1 MGKPGKGGKSEL
13 DVLTDKVATELVGAF
28 DLAKGAATGL
38 WDAVKG
44 IASGLK
50 WINENVV
57 SLEKVGKALVGIYA
71 ANKLLRLGGRAI
83 GGTYRMVSAPVRG
96 YRWLR
101 NRRKGKP
108 GVGMPCRPLR
118 AHSACSRCLSPTG
131 RWAVS
136 AVVLVLTSAPANPAK
151 AAVKGPGRNLPRN
164 VSVAAAPAAA
174 KRGFFGRMF
183 SGAASRRQCGVL
195 VGNSSL
201 GKGLASIGQKSSSM
215 IGSAGKWIANSGF
228 GQAAGKL
235 AAQGSKALGWLG
247 RVGSKLGGPV
257 LSALTLAPTLL
268 DDEVST
274 RDKGSA
280 IGATAGAWALGAVGS
295 LAGPIGTAAGAT
307 LGGYLG
313 DYLGGWMADLY
324 TQWEGGPKDSSTTQ
338 APPEQKY
345 RPTPRCAS
353 RWRMACS

>member
-1 MGKPGKGGKSEL
+1 
-13 DVLTDKVATELVGAF
+13 
-28 DLAKGAATGL
+28 
-38 WDAVKG
+38 
-44 IASGLK
+44 
-50 WINENVV
+50 
-57 SLEKVGKALVGIYA
+57 
-71 ANKLLRLGGRAI
+71 
-83 GGTYRMVSAPVRG
+83 
-96 YRWLR
+96 
-101 NRRKGKP
+101 
-108 GVGMPCRPLR
+108 
-118 AHSACSRCLSPTG
+118 
-131 RWAVS
+131 
-136 AVVLVLTSAPANPAK
+136 
-151 AAVKGPGRNLPRN
+151 
-164 VSVAAAPAAA
+164 
-174 KRGFFGRMF
+174 
-183 SGAASRRQCGVL
+183 
-195 VGNSSL
+195 
-201 GKGLASIGQKSSSM
+201 M

-345 RPTPRCAS
+345 RPTPAAHLAGGWLAADQYQNYRGWHGPE
-353 RWRMACS
+353 RV